1 MNFNKV
7 KKIFFMFGII
17 LINLSTK
24 VYATDFDGV
33 VVPPIVDP
41 PIVDPPWWYEFVEGV
56 SPLLPEIIYL
66 CIFIIY
72 AIVVGVII
80 KNNKLSNIKKIVLS
94 ISILIIIFVI
104 HYIVINYLV

>member
-24 VYATDFDGV
+24 VYATDLVPLGPDGWFKFIQDV
-33 VVPPIVDP
+33 
-41 PIVDPPWWYEFVEGV
+41 
-56 SPLLPEIIYL
+56 LYL

-72 AIVVGVII
+72 AIAVGVII

-94 ISILIIIFVI
+94 VSISILITLLVI
-104 HYIVINYLV
+104 RYIVIM

>member
-33 VVPPIVDP
+33 EVP

-56 SPLLPEIIYL
+56 SPLFPEIIYL
-66 CIFIIY
+66 YIFIIY

-104 HYIVINYLV
+104 HYIVINYLI